1 MACASCKSDRPVN
14 KVKWM
19 VIILGFYVFFATIYG
34 TIEIFKNLIEF
45 FK

>member
-1 MACASCKSDRPVN
+1 MACSSCKSDRPVN
-14 KVKWM
+14 KVKW
-19 VIILGFYVFFATIYG
+19 VVILGGSYVLFATIYG